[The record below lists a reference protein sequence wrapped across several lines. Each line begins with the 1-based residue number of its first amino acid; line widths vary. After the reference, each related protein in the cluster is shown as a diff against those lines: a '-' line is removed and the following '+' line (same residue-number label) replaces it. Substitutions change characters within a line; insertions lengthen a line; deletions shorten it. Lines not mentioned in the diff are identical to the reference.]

1 MAADTISQV
10 LNEESGRIGLDIL
23 RKTVHVSPWLDLVQ
37 TGLFPEGMGSSIKVQ
52 TMGRALPTATD
63 GTLSEGTWTDVT
75 ASAGYG
81 AAGGS
86 CLPTVTNVK
95 SGSTTEEYNL
105 QHTALEGD
113 RFCVENLRNSF
124 LRAKQL
130 EAIKKNL
137 ADSTKHMLVERTRSE
152 FSRLLDGANQ
162 ILICAD
168 GVVEGSSQGTMPSG
182 SGKAPGILTNDFLID
197 RYDALTFFGAG
208 NSDLLM
214 RMDGQPI
221 LPFITSGIISRRL
234 KVESGFRDDIRWNK
248 DMVGELFKA
257 YSALGATSA
266 PVHGFQHIIDPT
278 PPRWQYSGGAWV
290 RVWPYRRVA
299 GDTGYVLEENPNY
312 RTAAWQDSYV
322 FHPEVF
328 KMLFPSSI
336 GDAGGGMSFQPVQYR
351 GEWKFKNE
359 VNLDSSSSA
368 YNPDGTLGFFR
379 AIFSSASEPLFTNYG
394 YRIRHA
400 VGRQPNSYYAA
411 NS

>member
-23 RKTVHVSPWLDLVQ
+23 RKTTHVSGWMDLVQ

-52 TMGRALPTATD
+52 TMGRALPTDTD
-63 GTLSEGTWTDVT
+63 GTLSAGTWSDVT
-75 ASAGYG
+75 ATAGYG

-124 LRAKQL
+124 MRAKQL
-130 EAIKKNL
+130 DAIKKNL
-137 ADSTKHMLVERTRSE
+137 ADSTKFLMVERIRSE
-152 FSRLLDGANQ
+152 YARLLDGANQ
-162 ILICAD
+162 ILVAAD
-168 GVVEGSSQGTMPSG
+168 GIVEGSSQGTMPSG
-182 SGKAPGILTNDFLID
+182 ASKAPGILTNEFLID
-197 RYDALTFFGAG
+197 KYDTLTFNGAG
-208 NSDLLM
+208 NSDLLLKA
-214 RMDGQPI
+214 DGAPI
-221 LPFITSGIISRRL
+221 FPFFSSGQISRRL
-234 KVESGFRDDIRWNK
+234 KIESGIRDDIRWNK

-257 YSALGATSA
+257 YSALGAVSA
-266 PVHGFQHIIDPT
+266 PVHGFQHVIDPT
-278 PPRWQYSGGAWV
+278 PPRWQWSNSAWV

-312 RTAAWQDSYV
+312 RTAAWQDSFI

-328 KMLFPSSI
+328 KVLFPNSI

-359 VNLDSSSSA
+359 INLDTASAA

-400 VGRQPNSYYAA
+400 VGRNTNNFYAA